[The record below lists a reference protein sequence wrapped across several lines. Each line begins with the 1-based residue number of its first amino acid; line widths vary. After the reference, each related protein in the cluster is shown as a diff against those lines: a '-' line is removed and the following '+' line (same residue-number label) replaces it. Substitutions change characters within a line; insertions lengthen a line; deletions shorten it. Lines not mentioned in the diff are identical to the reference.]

1 MDRKR
6 IAIIGCGR
14 LGKSLAYQ
22 LKAAGHDVLGIA
34 CRSAESAGKAAEL
47 TGIAAAAAFMLASEA
62 EVLFL
67 TVPDDILQDVCAEL
81 VLNGDIRPGT
91 VVLHCSG
98 SRPSSVL
105 AAAQGKGAF
114 IASLHPLQSFSG
126 FNKDVNP
133 FKNINFTV
141 EGEPSAVGIAHE
153 LARDLGA
160 ARCYTIGTQGKVLYH
175 AAAVAASNYLVTLFN
190 MAADLLEKAGIAK
203 DDAFAVLAPL
213 LNGTLKNLADN
224 APYYEMALTGPVS
237 RGDTQVVA
245 AHLEAILS
253 AVPEAA
259 ALYKALGLATVK
271 VAREQGTLN
280 EDNAAQ
286 LVEILAK
293 EKV

>member
-6 IAIIGCGR
+6 IAVIGCGR

-22 LKAAGHDVLGIA
+22 LKAAGHDVFGIA
-34 CRSAESAGKAAEL
+34 CRSAESTAKAAEL
-47 TGIAAAAAFMLASEA
+47 TGLAAVDAFKLSPKA
-62 EVLFL
+62 EVVFL
-67 TVPDDILQDVCAEL
+67 TVPDDMLQDVCEEL
-81 VLNGDIRPGT
+81 VTNGGIQPGT

-105 AAAQGKGAF
+105 MMAKDKGAF

-126 FNKDVNP
+126 FNKEVNP

-141 EGEPSAVGIAHE
+141 EGEPSAMGIAHK
-153 LARDLGA
+153 LAQDLGA

-175 AAAVAASNYLVTLFN
+175 AAAVTASNYLVTLFK

-237 RGDTQVVA
+237 RGDTQVVD
-245 AHLEAILS
+245 AHFEAIQS
-253 AVPEAA
+253 VVPETA
-259 ALYKALGLATVK
+259 ALYKALGLATVN
-271 VAREQGTLN
+271 VAREQGTLD
-280 EDNAAQ
+280 EDKAAK
-286 LVEILAK
+286 LIEILSKDKA
-293 EKV
+293 